1 MARQD
6 FKPSTML
13 SPVPAVMVSCGTME
27 KPNIITIAWTGTI
40 NSDPAMA
47 YISVRRERFS
57 HKLIKD
63 SGEFVINLTTANTC
77 RATDFCGVRSGT
89 SVDKFKKCN
98 LTPIKSKTLS
108 APSIAQS
115 PLSIECKVKE
125 IIPLGSHDMFIGEV
139 KNISVDEN
147 YIDEKGRIRFD
158 KFKLISYAHGQYF
171 QLGKS
176 LGHFGFS
183 VKKNSTKKRQREER
197 K

>member
-47 YISVRRERFS
+47 YVSIRKSRHS
-57 HKLIKD
+57 YNIIKE
-63 SGEFVINLTTANTC
+63 SGEFVINLTTASTC
-77 RATDFCGVRSGT
+77 RATDFCGVKSGAQ
-89 SVDKFKKCN
+89 VDKFKKCG
-98 LTPIKSKTLS
+98 LTPIKSKTVA
-108 APSIAQS
+108 APSIAQC
-115 PLSIECKVKE
+115 PVSIECKVKE
-125 IIPLGSHDMFIGEV
+125 VMPLGSHDMFIGEIT
-139 KNISVDEN
+139 NISVDETF
-147 YIDEKGRIRFD
+147 IDEKGRIRFD
-158 KFKLISYAHGQYF
+158 KFKLIAYAHGQYF

-183 VKKNSTKKRQREER
+183 VKKNSTKKRQREE
-197 K
+197 KK